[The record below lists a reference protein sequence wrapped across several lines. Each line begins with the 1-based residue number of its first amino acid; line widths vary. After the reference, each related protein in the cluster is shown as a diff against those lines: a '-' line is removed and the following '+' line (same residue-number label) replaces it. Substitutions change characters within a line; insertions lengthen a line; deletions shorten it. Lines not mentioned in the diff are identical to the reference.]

1 MGARYVWIN
10 VLVGRLFA
18 VAVDAEQRLISVST
32 SLTPAASSATS
43 CGLTC
48 GNRCNTL
55 DGTASIE
62 SRTVHNPFCLDL
74 RSIDQRSAQLGRL
87 DLRNSLCRRPP
98 TRVLPSLMQWPFRRR
113 VRSPVREGVCS
124 SSGHSSPS
132 SRLEFVMC
140 SRRRATVSLRS
151 VNLSDRTAS
160 AFPDG
165 PWAISA

>member
-32 SLTPAASSATS
+32 SLTSAASSATS
-43 CGLTC
+43 CGVIC
-48 GNRCNTL
+48 GNRCATL

-87 DLRNSLCRRPP
+87 DLRNGGLCRRPP

-113 VRSPVREGVCS
+113 VRSPVREGVYS
-124 SSGHSSPS
+124 SSGHSPPALKCRS
-132 SRLEFVMC
+132 C
-140 SRRRATVSLRS
+140 SKGRYAPPVHMLKLTETREITPYLWGHPGEER
-151 VNLSDRTAS
+151 
-160 AFPDG
+160 
-165 PWAISA
+165 